1 MDEALAEELA
11 RRLYEAEHRC
21 SPIPP
26 LTDAY
31 PDLTVADAY
40 AVQRAL
46 IARKLE
52 EGARVVGW
60 KIGLTSRPMQQMFGI
75 DTPDFGHLLDTM
87 ALPSGAELPCSQ
99 LIAPRVEPEFAFVLA
114 RDLAGPGVREED
126 VLAATEAVAL
136 ALEVIDSRIEGW
148 RIRLADTIAD
158 NASSARFVLGQDRRR
173 PSMRLSMTSRATI
186 TASVA
191 ARASSSLTP
200 GPARSRARTKANSG
214 STRGAMSCE
223 QGSSEPEGRAIAS
236 SRWPKSG
243 VSMPNISCM
252 GRLVRPTFQPT
263 TLAPSL
269 SLWAMSALCTA

>member
-1 MDEALAEELA
+1 MYSPTLGLETSVSIGPAVDDGTLHRLAERLLRAENA
-11 RRLYEAEHRC
+11 R

-26 LTDAY
+26 LTDTY

-46 IARKLE
+46 IAHKLK

-60 KIGLTSRPMQQMFGI
+60 KVGLTSRPMQEMFGI
-75 DTPDFGHLLDTM
+75 DTPDFGHLLDAM
-87 ALPSGAELPCSQ
+87 ALPSGSELPCSQ

-126 VLAATEAVAL
+126 ALAATEAVMV

-173 PSMRLSMTSRATI
+173 PQGLDLA
-186 TASVA
+186 ALVLELWVDGEVA
-191 ARASSSLTP
+191 AAGKGEAVL
-200 GPARSRARTKANSG
+200 GHPARAVAWLANALGELGERLRRGQVVLSG
-214 STRGAMSCE
+214 AVVAAVPLRPGQRLAASCP
-223 QGSSEPEGRAIAS
+223 GLGR
-236 SRWPKSG
+236 
-243 VSMPNISCM
+243 VE
-252 GRLVRPTFQPT
+252 LTVV
-263 TLAPSL
+263 
-269 SLWAMSALCTA
+269 

>member
-1 MDEALAEELA
+1 MPPIDGDLITELA
-11 RRLYEAEHRC
+11 RRLHQAERRC

-75 DTPDFGHLLDTM
+75 DTPDFGHLLDAM
-87 ALPSGAELPCSQ
+87 ALPSGSELPCSQ

-126 VLAATEAVAL
+126 ALAATEAVAL

-158 NASSARFVLGQDRRR
+158 NASSARFVLGDERR
-173 PSMRLSMTSRATI
+173 PPTGLDLAALPLALWVDGEAAAVGKGEAVLGHPARAVAWLANALGELGERLRRGQVVLSGAV
-186 TASVA
+186 VA
-191 ARASSSLTP
+191 AVPLRPGQRLAASCP
-200 GPARSRARTKANSG
+200 GL
-214 STRGAMSCE
+214 
-223 QGSSEPEGRAIAS
+223 GR
-236 SRWPKSG
+236 
-243 VSMPNISCM
+243 VE
-252 GRLVRPTFQPT
+252 
-263 TLAPSL
+263 L
-269 SLWAMSALCTA
+269 SVV